1 MLQIGSVIDGK
12 YKILNEIGHGGMSTV
27 YLAINEKANKP
38 WAVKEVRKSLNRDFN
53 LLRQS
58 LIMETDLLKKL
69 NHPNLPSIIDVI
81 DSDENF
87 LIVMDYIEGNTLERL
102 LAEEGAQ
109 PQDKVVRWALQL
121 CDVLDYLH
129 TRPMPVIY
137 RDMKPSN
144 IMVKS
149 DGNVVLIDFGTA
161 REFKEHNVQDT
172 CCLGTNG
179 YAAPE
184 QFGGMGQTDAR
195 TDIYCLGT
203 TLYHLV
209 TGHNPSEPPYE
220 IYPITKWDPG
230 LSTGLERIIQKCTQK
245 NPQDRYQTVAQLRFD
260 LEHYTDLELQ
270 AQRRYRGRLRLF
282 GAAVGASLVCAV
294 TGFGFTA
301 AAGRKQGSEYQQ
313 LMHMAEISS
322 DALEACRLYLDAAA
336 VDEGRSDAY
345 SGFYRRMLEDG
356 VFSDEEEALFLK
368 LGISTQRYLQ
378 NFQKKNPGGYADFC
392 YDMGNAYWYY
402 YEHEENRQSRAAS
415 WFQIAMDCYEDDAS
429 RASEYKR
436 CRLYVELGDFYKNVI
451 ASQIDGTD
459 AGMYGAYW
467 QSLTKLKALNDA
479 EPDREIIT
487 LRIYREI
494 ATRAVEYAKYFM
506 EDGVQSGEILQM
518 LQEIEADMQRMEQG
532 ATSAVQQEIDAIRWI
547 TAGAYKMVRSTY
559 NIREPQGDSPVGA
572 P

>member
-1 MLQIGSVIDGK
+1 MLKIGSVIDGK
-12 YKILNEIGHGGMSTV
+12 YKILNEIGHGGMSNV
-27 YLAINEKANKP
+27 YLAINERANKP

-69 NHPNLPSIIDVI
+69 KHPNLPSIIDVI

-87 LIVMDYIEGNTLERL
+87 LIVMDYIEGNTLEWL
-102 LAEEGAQ
+102 LTEEGAQ
-109 PQDKVVRWALQL
+109 PQEKVADWALQL

-129 TRPMPVIY
+129 TRPAPIIY

-144 IMVKS
+144 IMLKS
-149 DGNVVLIDFGTA
+149 DGSVVLIDFGTA
-161 REFKEHNVQDT
+161 REFKEKNAADT

-195 TDIYCLGT
+195 TDIYCLGA

-220 IYPITKWDPG
+220 IYPVTKWNPG

-245 NPQDRYQTVAQLRFD
+245 NPQDRYQTIRELRYD
-260 LEHYTDLELQ
+260 LEHYTDLEIQ
-270 AQRRYRGRLRLF
+270 AQQRYRSRLRIF
-282 GAAVGASLVCAV
+282 GAAVGISLICAV
-294 TGFGFTA
+294 SGMGLSV

-313 LMHMAEISS
+313 MVHMAEISS
-322 DALEACRLYLDAAA
+322 DTVEACKLYLDAAA
-336 VDEGRSDAY
+336 IDDGKMEAY
-345 SGFYRRMLEDG
+345 HGFYRRVVEDG

-368 LGISTQRYLQ
+368 LGISTHRYLQ

-392 YDMGNAYWYY
+392 YEMGNAYWYY
-402 YEHEENRQSRAAS
+402 YEHEENRQSRAVS
-415 WFQIAMDCYEDDAS
+415 WFQTAMGYYENDS
-429 RASEYKR
+429 SKEVEYKR
-436 CRLYVELGDFYKNVI
+436 CKLYVELGAFYKNVI

-459 AGMYGAYW
+459 AGMYGDYW
-467 QSLTKLKALNDA
+467 QRLTELKALNDA
-479 EPDREIIT
+479 EPDRELIT

-494 ATRAVEYAKYFM
+494 ATRIVEYAKYFM
-506 EDGVQSGEILQM
+506 EDGVSGDEMRSM
-518 LQEIEADMQRMEQG
+518 LRALEADMQQMEQG
-532 ATSAVQQEIDAIRWI
+532 ATSATQQEIEAIRWI
-547 TAGAYKMVRSTY
+547 IEGAHRMVRSTY
-559 NIREPQGDSPVGA
+559 SVKEFSVPED
-572 P
+572 